1 MLSMRNSHSLLLVV
15 LLAGCS
21 APNEEAGSSDR
32 ELGGEVSQALTSSE
46 LLVAFRTSNGVSY
59 LTAEGDGG
67 GTISANRTAIGAWER
82 FIISDLNGGSL
93 VSGDQV
99 QIRHVSAAGASWWLS
114 ADTNG
119 GGVGNV
125 LRANK
130 TFPQAAETFV
140 IAKVGGG
147 GVAAGDQIT
156 LRGANPFYVSAQ
168 QGGGLAGDGSV
179 LVDRP
184 VASTWE
190 TFTLVGISSASLCP
204 FSNALCLF
212 DQANFG
218 GQRFNVS
225 SLNPNG
231 TCVDLAQH
239 GWGGRARSAVNT
251 NSSNAAAFPNADC
264 TGQPVGLSGLEPT
277 LPLQPNSVFVF

>member
-1 MLSMRNSHSLLLVV
+1 VN
-15 LLAGCS
+15 
-21 APNEEAGSSDR
+21 
-32 ELGGEVSQALTSSE
+32 
-46 LLVAFRTSNGVSY
+46 Y

-82 FIISDLNGGSL
+82 FVLSDLNGGSL

-99 QIRHVSAAGASWWLS
+99 QIRHVSSNGASWWLS
-114 ADTNG
+114 ADNNG
-119 GGVGNV
+119 GGAGNV
-125 LRANK
+125 LRVNK
-130 TFPQAAETFV
+130 TFPQAAQTFI
-140 IAKVGGG
+140 IAKTGGG
-147 GVAAGDQIT
+147 SISPGNAIT

-168 QGGGLAGDGSV
+168 QGGGLSGDGSV
-179 LVDRP
+179 LVDRA

-190 TFTLVGISSASLCP
+190 TFTLVGVTAASLCP
-204 FSNALCLF
+204 FTNALCLF

-231 TCVDLAQH
+231 TCVDLASH
-239 GWGGRARSAVNT
+239 GWANRARSAVNT
-251 NSSNAAAFPNADC
+251 NPSNAAAFPNAGC
-264 TGQPVGLSGLEPT
+264 SGQPVGLTALEPT